1 MEPIS
6 TLATLPT
13 KLSGPYWERICWKAT
28 RAPLPDRGRSKASG
42 KTSFRDAQYLGGRLQ
57 GTAEQ
62 LDSTRRGERTHR
74 QGQQQQRREHLPHHP
89 QTVLHPFGKS
99 RQQVNTTKHRHQE
112 YQTEQGRNDQI
123 GKEAHAIF
131 LLFCLC
137 GKAQRDAIPLAAAM
151 PVKTDR
157 TEESQ
162 TAGRISIG
170 EAEPACSRSM
180 AAVVGI
186 S

>member
-13 KLSGPYWERICWKAT
+13 KLSILGENLLEGDQSAAAGQRT
-28 RAPLPDRGRSKASG
+28 QQSQRQNLL
-42 KTSFRDAQYLGGRLQ
+42 RDAQYLGGRLQ

-112 YQTEQGRNDQI
+112 YQAEQGRNDQI
-123 GKEAHAIF
+123 GKEAHVVF

-137 GKAQRDAIPLAAAM
+137 GKTQRDAIPLAAAM

-162 TAGRISIG
+162 TAGKISIG
-170 EAEPACSRSM
+170 EPEPACSRSM